1 MLGDLRARLQ
11 EVGRLGLLDEV
22 GRQATALLQRGA
34 PESLSGDELFRRSQ
48 SMHQIGQIRQ
58 AEGNLKAASDAYRDS
73 IAFAEQAV
81 ARDPANGEWQIGLA
95 NARFYAGEALRVQG
109 DLTGAM
115 RQYQAYRDI
124 AQRLV
129 DREPQNERW
138 LLETVCTG
146 WVGLHSFTRRR
157 VTSRAPGESWNRRS
171 KSRRI
176 WPAAILPMSNG
187 ARRWPA
193 DTSGWGWWSTSWG
206 RLTLP

>member
-1 MLGDLRARLQ
+1 MGVAAAAVLVVLGATKDTVDLEEKRTFAVAAREEAEQRREQAESLIGFMLGDLRARLQ
-11 EVGRLGLLDEV
+11 EVGRLELLDEV
-22 GRQATALLQRGA
+22 GRQATAYFQRRIP

-58 AEGNLKAASDAYRDS
+58 AEGNLKAASDAYGDS

-81 ARDPANGEWQIGLA
+81 AARSGQRRVANR
-95 NARFYAGEALRVQG
+95 ARERAILCGEALRVQG

-138 LLETVCTG
+138 LLELSYG
-146 WVGLHSFTRRR
+146 MGGVGFSTRRR
-157 VTSRAPGESWNRRS
+157 
-171 KSRRI
+171 
-176 WPAAILPMSNG
+176 
-187 ARRWPA
+187 
-193 DTSGWGWWSTSWG
+193 
-206 RLTLP
+206 